1 MGVIRRLRAIFVVVA
16 KRVVSQPWLMLATVL
31 GLVISIALM
40 MSIPLYADAVYH
52 RIFLQNIAKEDT
64 PEGVIPPFTFTF
76 RYDGSIYG
84 SVEWEDVLAVDEYLV
99 EDAGKRIGLPQQFVV
114 RYFTTDP
121 FGVFADKTSAF
132 DKTTAPLIWAS
143 FSFLSD
149 LEDHIIIT
157 EGAFP
162 NPVTDL
168 ASGAAVEVLIHE
180 DRATEFGFQVGENY
194 VTYLKVRSED
204 GFITDLQFPVRIAG
218 IWKPADEFD
227 PYWFFKPKAFSER
240 LFIPEES
247 FANGIS
253 SQMKNEVYTAIWYI
267 VLDGADIHHNDA
279 DYLIGRTLSVQQQTR
294 NLLTNANLSK
304 SPVDAL
310 IEYKRSS
317 NLLTI
322 LLYAFS
328 IPIFGLLLAF
338 ILLTSSLVVERRR
351 NEIAV
356 LRSRGAMSQQ
366 MLGISALESIFLGC
380 TSLAMSA
387 PVAIGVAGL
396 IGQARSFLDFSA
408 DVSSL
413 RLSLSASTLRFGV
426 VAVFIALLAQVL
438 PTFGASEH
446 TIVSYKREQARML
459 RKPWWQRTMLDFL
472 LLIAAGYGAY
482 LLQQQ
487 GSVVRVLDSFGNSPY
502 QNPLLFLVPA
512 LGIFALTLFF
522 LRLMPLF
529 MSGIG
534 WIASHTKAVGLLM
547 ASRHLART
555 PSFYNTPLIL
565 LVLTLSLSAFTASLA
580 ATLDEHLVDNQFY
593 QGGADI
599 QFLEMGEGNQQS
611 GFGALMGGGDSG
623 NSDDEEED
631 AGPRWYF
638 RPVTDYQNAP
648 GVEVATRVA
657 RYDAVANVTSGKQIG
672 VFMGLER
679 STFPQVS
686 FWREDFA
693 KDSLGALMNVLAVER
708 NGVLVTEDFMR
719 NNVLLIG
726 DDINLSVTMYGQRTQ
741 LKLKVIG
748 TFTYFPTWYPS
759 QGPLFIGDLDYL
771 FETAGG
777 QFPYDVWLSTAQT
790 ADLEQLVEN
799 DLDIRSFEWTVPA
812 QRIAAEQALPER
824 QGLFGLLSVG
834 FASAAVLTVLGF
846 LLYALFSFRRRFI
859 EFGVLRAV
867 GLSSNQMTAFLGWE
881 LAFLI
886 LMGGGLGTVLGGWVS
901 SFFIPF
907 LQIGVDEVSRIP
919 PYSVDIA
926 WSAIFRIYALF
937 AGLFVV
943 ALVALVVML
952 RRMRIFEAVKL
963 GETA

>member
-1 MGVIRRLRAIFVVVA
+1 MGALKRLRAIFVVVA
-16 KRVVSQPWLMLATVL
+16 KRVVSQPWLMLATIL

-40 MSIPLYADAVYH
+40 MSIPLYADAVYR
-52 RIFLQNIAKEDT
+52 RIFLQNIAREDT
-64 PEGVIPPFTFTF
+64 PEGSIPPFTFTF

-84 SVEWEDVLAVDEYLV
+84 SVEWEDITAVNGFLTTE
-99 EDAGKRIGLPQQFVV
+99 AGKRIGLPQQFVV

-121 FGVFADKTSAF
+121 FGIFAGDTTAF
-132 DKTTAPLIWAS
+132 DTTSAPLIWAS

-149 LEDHIIIT
+149 LKDHVIIT
-157 EGAFP
+157 EGEFP
-162 NPVTDL
+162 QPVVD
-168 ASGAAVEVLIHE
+168 ASSGAAIEVMIHE
-180 DRATEFGFQVGENY
+180 DMATEYGFQAGELY
-194 VTYLKVRSED
+194 IAYLRVRTD
-204 GFITDLQFPVRIAG
+204 TGFITSLQFPIRISGA
-218 IWKPADEFD
+218 WKPADPTE
-227 PYWFFKPKAFSER
+227 PYWFFKPSTFSER
-240 LFIPEES
+240 LIIPEET
-247 FANGIS
+247 FATAIA
-253 SQMKNEVYTAIWYI
+253 SQMNNEVYTGIWYL

-279 DYLIGRTLSVQQQTR
+279 DSLIARTLTVQQQAR
-294 NLLTNANLSK
+294 NLLTNTNLSK

-310 IEYKRSS
+310 IEYKRAS

-338 ILLTSSLVVERRR
+338 VLLTSSLVVERRR

-356 LRSRGAMSQQ
+356 LRSRGAMAQQ
-366 MLGISALESIFLGC
+366 MTGIATLESVLLGVISLVISTPVALGIAS
-380 TSLAMSA
+380 
-387 PVAIGVAGL
+387 L
-396 IGQARSFLDFSA
+396 IGQARSFLDFNA
-408 DVSSL
+408 NISSL
-413 RLSLSASTLRFGV
+413 RLTLTANTLRFGIV
-426 VAVFIALLAQVL
+426 GVFVALLAQVI
-438 PTFGASEH
+438 PTFGASTH

-459 RKPWWQRTMLDFL
+459 RKPWWQRAMLDIL

-487 GSVVRVLDSFGNSPY
+487 GSVVRLIDSFGNAPY

-522 LRLMPLF
+522 LRFMPLF
-529 MSGIG
+529 MSVIT
-534 WIASHTKAVGLLM
+534 WVASHTKAVGLLM

-555 PSFYNTPLIL
+555 PSFYSTPLIL

-580 ATLDEHLVDNQFY
+580 ATLDEHLVDNQYY

-599 QFLEMGEGNQQS
+599 QFLEMGEGTQES
-611 GFGALMGGGDSG
+611 GFAALMGGGDSE
-623 NSDDEEED
+623 STSSEEED
-631 AGPRWYF
+631 SGPRWYF

-648 GVEVATRVA
+648 GVTVASRVA
-657 RYDAVANVTSGKQIG
+657 RYEAVANVSNGRQIG
-672 VFMGLER
+672 VYMGIER
-679 STFPQVS
+679 STFPQVC

-693 KDSLGALMNVLAVER
+693 DDSLGALMNSLAVER
-708 NGVLVTEDFMR
+708 NGILVTDDFLR
-719 NNVLLIG
+719 SNVLLIG
-726 DDINLSVTMYGQRTQ
+726 DDINLTVTMYGERTE

-748 TFTYFPTWYPS
+748 TFEYFPTWYPS

-771 FETAGG
+771 FESAGG
-777 QFPYDVWLSTAQT
+777 QFPYDVWLSTSPDAN
-790 ADLEQLVEN
+790 LKQLVEH

-867 GLSSNQMTAFLGWE
+867 GLSSKQMTAFLGWE

-886 LMGGGLGTVLGGWVS
+886 LMGGGLGTILGGWVS

-919 PYSVDIA
+919 PYAVDIA

-937 AGLFVV
+937 GGLFVV
-943 ALVALVVML
+943 ALIALVVML